1 MRELLE
7 LLEHDARR
15 PADELAAMLHRSEY
29 EVQQQI
35 NQLEKDKIILSYNTL
50 INWEKF
56 GDNTV
61 TSIIEVNLTPE
72 REVGFDAIA
81 ERIYRFDEVRTVYLM
96 SGSFDLL
103 VITEGKS
110 LQDVANFVATRL
122 STIEGVTATR
132 SRLLVVSC
140 VRSRKFSLMM
150 PLTPCTA
157 PYTLVIW
164 RNLRLSSTTPTR
176 LWLMTAVG
184 PPPWATTTLPS
195 SSMSDTP
202 FLTPCWL
209 SPKRSRSCDAPC
221 RPGRCGPR

>member
-56 GDNTV
+56 GDDTV
-61 TSIIEVNLTPE
+61 TAIIEVNLMPQ

-96 SGSFDLL
+96 SGSFDLM
-103 VITEGKS
+103 VIIEGKS

-122 STIEGVTATR
+122 STIEGVTQTR
-132 SRLLVVSC
+132 SHFMLKPYKKDGVIINDKERDRRLVVS
-140 VRSRKFSLMM
+140 
-150 PLTPCTA
+150 P
-157 PYTLVIW
+157 
-164 RNLRLSSTTPTR
+164 
-176 LWLMTAVG
+176 
-184 PPPWATTTLPS
+184 
-195 SSMSDTP
+195 
-202 FLTPCWL
+202 
-209 SPKRSRSCDAPC
+209 
-221 RPGRCGPR
+221 

>member
-35 NQLEKDKIILSYNTL
+35 SQLEKDKIILSYNTL

-103 VITEGKS
+103 VIIEGKS
-110 LQDVANFVATRL
+110 LQAVANFVATRL

-132 SRLLVVSC
+132 SHFMLKHYKKDGVIIDNQEHDRRLVV
-140 VRSRKFSLMM
+140 
-150 PLTPCTA
+150 TP
-157 PYTLVIW
+157 
-164 RNLRLSSTTPTR
+164 
-176 LWLMTAVG
+176 
-184 PPPWATTTLPS
+184 
-195 SSMSDTP
+195 
-202 FLTPCWL
+202 
-209 SPKRSRSCDAPC
+209 
-221 RPGRCGPR
+221 